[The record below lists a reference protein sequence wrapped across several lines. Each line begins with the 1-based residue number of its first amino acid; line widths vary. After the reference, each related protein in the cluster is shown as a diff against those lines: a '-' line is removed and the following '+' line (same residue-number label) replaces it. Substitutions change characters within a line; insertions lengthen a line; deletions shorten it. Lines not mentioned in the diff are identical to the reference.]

1 MPMLFSPTI
10 GAAIK
15 AGHRRAV
22 GRRRT
27 ELCGRP
33 DSGPTIDGSSAPTS
47 TVATDVMHAIAK
59 DRMIDA
65 VLHDDEPPATVG
77 GKTLVDDVIALA
89 MTVKVIRRYFVNRS
103 ATRRGDCL
111 VEDGSGPHKAALPVR
126 HGRDRPCCPSCCVAR
141 RRPRA
146 DSSVA
151 AGASIVGPSRDDSS
165 MVSSPREHRLCRVPW
180 PPRRRRRL
188 HGRRRPGFGGY
199 KSLASEESRLQC
211 RAMTSNRFRANG
223 GRCRKCIEKIR
234 SSHTDW
240 PAAQHWLHSARLP
253 LRGRSFEQQYFG
265 GSL

>member
-1 MPMLFSPTI
+1 MPNRRISAVAVCNCGGPAKRMPMLFSPTI

-65 VLHDDEPPATVG
+65 VLHDDAPPATVG
-77 GKTLVDDVIALA
+77 GKTLLDDVIALA

-111 VEDGSGPHKAALPVR
+111 VEDGSGPHKAVLPVR
-126 HGRDRPCCPSCCVAR
+126 HGRDRPCCLSCCVAR

-146 DSSVA
+146 DFSVA
-151 AGASIVGPSRDDSS
+151 AARRSWGRAETTVRW
-165 MVSSPREHRLCRVPW
+165 CRAHGNTAYVVF
-180 PPRRRRRL
+180 
-188 HGRRRPGFGGY
+188 HGRRDVGVASTDVDVP
-199 KSLASEESRLQC
+199 ASEATKASHPRSRGC
-211 RAMTSNRFRANG
+211 NAG
-223 GRCRKCIEKIR
+223 
-234 SSHTDW
+234 
-240 PAAQHWLHSARLP
+240 P
-253 LRGRSFEQQYFG
+253 
-265 GSL
+265 